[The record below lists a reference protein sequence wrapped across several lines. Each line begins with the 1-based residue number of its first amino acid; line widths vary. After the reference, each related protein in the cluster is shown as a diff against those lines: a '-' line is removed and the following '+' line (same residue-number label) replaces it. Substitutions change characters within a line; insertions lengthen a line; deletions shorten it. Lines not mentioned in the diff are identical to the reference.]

1 MVSTRLQS
9 GCSSGLSAS
18 SSTASCPPPADG
30 NATTTA
36 ASTSV
41 IVSPAGSGP
50 SLAPTYSNQIQTLA
64 LATTPGPSK
73 AAINLMQFP
82 TELLEKILLYLDFKH
97 IAALR
102 LVNRRMNTVCGSILS
117 TTFNRLQST
126 MLARF
131 QSIKSKM
138 PRRESARRQHPL
150 ACESDIVEMLHMRL
164 ALLQMSFGKHIERQH
179 CCFFAG
185 EILDEIYRIIH
196 YIKTTPRL
204 ARPYKV
210 TDELFDLS
218 TMAMEYFKEK
228 IEPTLPEIT
237 YFGTDFMDIA
247 GPFPSSKNDSIAC
260 GSDAGG
266 CGFESTLE
274 LSPRSPPQS
283 NMVLRKR
290 IHKIKQGMKR
300 YSSQLTLMKRDL
312 KLCKVKLVDQ
322 TKTVVEYATRLDEYD
337 KKNEETSRKFSQ
349 VLQELN
355 KCKTELQFFRSK
367 FPFNP
372 DCTCSGPAVATDAPL
387 IAPDLSQVL
396 SPQAMHLSVGGG
408 SLAEFLQ
415 APPTLESADLGLQ
428 VAAIPL
434 AGSASPRATDD
445 DAGEPTASTG
455 KKSGRSRQQATGST
469 EDELSGTASETTTAA
484 PKKPG
489 RPRHQAA
496 AEHAAKPSGS
506 TSPRGSEEETSGLSG
521 ETAALVVMK
530 KPGRPRGSNAAH
542 GEPIA
547 STSAGD
553 MQEHL
558 ASRKPARRSANTSTN
573 VSGKD
578 EDSSGGSDQ
587 ELNTPA
593 SCTRKYMR
601 ASVGGAGGT
610 SSDYCLLCS
619 SGGGEGGHEAA
630 CSMRTK
636 KRKATA
642 LSGAGGVVLS
652 PGTAETKVLRG
663 ASSMAATAS
672 SSGLSSCKRSRR

>member
-185 EILDEIYRIIH
+185 EVRID
-196 YIKTTPRL
+196 
-204 ARPYKV
+204 V
-210 TDELFDLS
+210 N
-218 TMAMEYFKEK
+218 
-228 IEPTLPEIT
+228 
-237 YFGTDFMDIA
+237 GTDFMDIA

-521 ETAALVVMK
+521 ETAALVVTK

-652 PGTAETKVLRG
+652 PGTTETKVLRG